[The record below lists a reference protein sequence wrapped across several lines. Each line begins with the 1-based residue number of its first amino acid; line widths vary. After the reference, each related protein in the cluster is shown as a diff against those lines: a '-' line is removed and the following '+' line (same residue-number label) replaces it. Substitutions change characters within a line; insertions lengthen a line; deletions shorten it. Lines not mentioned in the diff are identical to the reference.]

1 MASGNFHAA
10 DAYSSFTYWR
20 EPLPDIEIDIE
31 AVSDGTSSTTAQS
44 DNKSWP
50 KDRDRKDQRQMVPSS
65 HRMSPKPSMTIM
77 LLSSFM

>member
-31 AVSDGTSSTTAQS
+31 TVSDSPSSTAGQS
-44 DNKSWP
+44 DNKS
-50 KDRDRKDQRQMVPSS
+50 
-65 HRMSPKPSMTIM
+65 
-77 LLSSFM
+77 